1 MDIFEQ
7 RAVLNTFKILVD
19 NREQRTERAK
29 RRYQSFGVPWA
40 HATLNYGD
48 YTYNAVLP
56 NGKHIQDV
64 SETLFPSCVVERK
77 QNLDEMAQCFTR
89 GRDRFKR
96 EFERAAEHGCRIYLL
111 CENSTWENLLNGAYR
126 SQLHPNAFKAS
137 VIAWTIRYNANLIF
151 CKEETSG
158 QIIKEILY
166 RDLKERLERGEYG

>member
-7 RAVLNTFKILVD
+7 KAVLSTFQILVD

-29 RRYQSFGVPWA
+29 RRYQSFGAPWA
-40 HATLNYGD
+40 RATLNYGD
-48 YTYNAVLP
+48 YTYNATLP
-56 NGKHIQDV
+56 NGEKIQDI
-64 SETLFPSCVVERK
+64 SSTLFPTCVVERK
-77 QNLDEMAQCFTR
+77 QNLDELAQCFTR

-96 EFERAAEHGCRIYLL
+96 EFERAVKHGCRIYLL

-158 QIIKEILY
+158 QIIREILY